1 MKPCDSCPQEV
12 YFWYLQ
18 TNKSIITGQVNP
30 TTELHPVL
38 LWETGGEA
46 PNPDWL
52 VGEGFLRLCLS
63 LVFRMMRSSEIK
75 KKKNQKSHAKKKEKY
90 MQRQGNSMTDKNNH
104 SELHIYIMFSG
115 IVLQM
120 NSNQFSQ
127 LPDSLTRQE
136 RKT

>member
-1 MKPCDSCPQEV
+1 MKRCDSYPQEV

-46 PNPDWL
+46 PNPDCL

-75 KKKNQKSHAKKKEKY
+75 KKK
-90 MQRQGNSMTDKNNH
+90 
-104 SELHIYIMFSG
+104 SEESC
-115 IVLQM
+115 QE
-120 NSNQFSQ
+120 
-127 LPDSLTRQE
+127 E
-136 RKT
+136 RKVYAKARKQHD